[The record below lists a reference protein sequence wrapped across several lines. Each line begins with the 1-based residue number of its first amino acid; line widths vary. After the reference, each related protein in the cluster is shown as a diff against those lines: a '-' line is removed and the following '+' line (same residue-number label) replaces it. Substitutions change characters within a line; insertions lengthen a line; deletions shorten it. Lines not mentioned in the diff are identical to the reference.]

1 MAYLGYKNPAFRKHM
16 REKRKAEELKT
27 KRREQKRI
35 FRTCKGLFITTVNC
49 IVIAIMFIALYSLVF
64 FTSAKADVN
73 PHLWPYVQ
81 ERMFNDAKAKEVD
94 FININGPK
102 RAASGAQ
109 VPITIK
115 LVQTEGVYIEK
126 IYLIID
132 ANPTQHAATYV
143 LTDKTQNLD
152 LLTRI
157 RMETDSYV
165 RAVGQDS
172 FGNLYMSK
180 VAIRASGGC
189 SGYMDV
195 NDPSLIKD
203 VGRVLV
209 KYKDNFITV
218 RVKHPNFTGLQKD
231 QESGGYIP
239 KWIVEDIFF
248 NINNEKILGVKNDIS
263 MSQNPYVKFKYI
275 LNDKDR
281 IKVTVIDSKN
291 NQLN

>member
-1 MAYLGYKNPAFRKHM
+1 MSYLGYKNIAFRKHM
-16 REKRKAEELKT
+16 KEQERIKMWKAEQKA
-27 KRREQKRI
+27 KRRK
-35 FRTCKGLFITTVNC
+35 FRGWKNLYKATLAHV
-49 IVIAIMFIALYSLVF
+49 VIAIMLIALYSLVF
-64 FTSAKADVN
+64 VTSAKADVN
-73 PHLWPYVQ
+73 PNLWPYVQ
-81 ERMFNDAKAKEVD
+81 ERMFDDLKAKEVN

-115 LVQTEGVYIEK
+115 LTETKGVYIEK

-132 ANPTQHAATYV
+132 ANPTQHAATYI

-165 RAVGQDS
+165 RAVGQDRS
-172 FGNLYMSK
+172 GNLYMSK

-189 SGYMDV
+189 SGYMDL
-195 NDPSLIKD
+195 NDPALIKD
-203 VGRVLV
+203 VGKVLV

-239 KWIVEDIFF
+239 KWIVEDIYF
-248 NINNEKILGVKNDIS
+248 NIDKERILGVKNDIS
-263 MSQNPYVKFKYI
+263 MSQNPYVKFKYT
-275 LNDKDR
+275 LNDKDS
-281 IKVTVIDSKN
+281 IKVTVVDSKN

>member
-1 MAYLGYKNPAFRKHM
+1 MSYLGYKNVAFRKHM
-16 REKRKAEELKT
+16 RERRLAVEKERKLNAKRTKQLYKAT
-27 KRREQKRI
+27 I
-35 FRTCKGLFITTVNC
+35 AHV
-49 IVIAIMFIALYSLVF
+49 VIAIMLIALYSLVF
-64 FTSAKADVN
+64 VTSSRADVN

-81 ERMFNDAKAKEVD
+81 ERMFNDVKAKEVD

-115 LVQTEGVYIEK
+115 LVETEGVYIEK
-126 IYLIID
+126 IFLIID
-132 ANPTQHAATYV
+132 SNPTQHAATYI
-143 LTDKTQNLD
+143 LTDKTQILD

-195 NDPSLIKD
+195 NDPALIKD
-203 VGRVLV
+203 VGKVLV
-209 KYKDNFITV
+209 KYKDNFITI
-218 RVKHPNFTGLQKD
+218 RIKHPNFTGLQKD

-248 NINNEKILGVKNDIS
+248 NIDKERILSVKNDIS

-275 LNDKDR
+275 LNDKDS
-281 IKVTVIDSKN
+281 IKVTVTDSKN